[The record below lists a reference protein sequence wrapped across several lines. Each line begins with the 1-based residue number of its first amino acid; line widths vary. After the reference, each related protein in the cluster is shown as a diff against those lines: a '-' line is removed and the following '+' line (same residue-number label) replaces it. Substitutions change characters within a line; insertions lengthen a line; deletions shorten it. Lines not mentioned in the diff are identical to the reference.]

1 MSLRTLG
8 EHGGGGGGFGGSSS
22 DQLAERFYPLYER
35 LFSEDSEFV
44 QGLQKKLK
52 QSRMSDTV
60 EMYLSRALGIGV
72 LSGLFLWILGMVIG
86 WLLFI
91 RIGVLGDEV
100 LLLEGIDNQALVDFA
115 KTVKIPALILFTG
128 LFFGSIGFALGFGA
142 LVSVPYSRASA
153 RKREIN
159 MLLVDAVSF
168 MYALSVGGLNQ
179 LEILEAMAQAE
190 DTYGEVAREFQ
201 SIVHE
206 TEYFDTDYK
215 TAIRNQA
222 LETPSDELAQFL
234 TDMLSIVNSGGDME
248 SFLDDKKQKHMRT
261 AKQQQEMTL
270 ETLELFGEMYMTLS
284 LFPLLLIIILV
295 IMKMMGQANDDMLY
309 GTVYGLIP
317 LTGAGFMVLVS
328 TVKQDEPG
336 DGYLR
341 PADRSEWLESHESR
355 GLLDLGLV
363 EQFTGEFSVFD
374 RIESREGT
382 YETVQVLSKPHIFF
396 RDNPVYT
403 LALTVPAA
411 LVVVAVAL
419 VSGQAPTMWDGVCQS
434 AVDASNTVAC
444 SSSNAA
450 TNDAG
455 EKIVETAGMIQ
466 QPVWGTFIYA
476 YVPTYMILLPLAV
489 FYEWNV
495 HSRRAVISDISDN
508 LRKLS
513 SANDTGLTL
522 LESIETVS
530 ETTSGKLAR
539 EFDAIHAKVN
549 YGMSLK
555 EALVEFNN
563 KYHLPRLARTVKLIA
578 KAQEASSQ
586 ITDVLTTA
594 AQASENQDDIDRERK
609 SRTRMQV
616 VIIIMTY
623 LTLLAVMGILK
634 TQFLDVM
641 TGLVEQGGG
650 GGGGAGGGATS
661 FGGNINPGLL
671 SLMFFHAVTLQAI
684 LSGFISGYMRD
695 ADILSGVKYVVVLM
709 TIALAAW
716 IVVA

>member
-1 MSLRTLG
+1 MSLDTLG
-8 EHGGGGGGFGGSSS
+8 DHGSGGGFGGGGIA
-22 DQLAERFYPLYER
+22 DMFYPLYTR
-35 LFSEDSEFV
+35 LFSEDSDFV
-44 QGLQKKLK
+44 ESVKVKLQ

-60 EMYLSRALGIGV
+60 EMYLSRSIGIGV
-72 LSGLFLWILGMVIG
+72 ITGLMLWLMGLVVG
-86 WLLFI
+86 YLFI
-91 RIGVLGDEV
+91 MPLISGQTFLSADSALAPLEPLKGPAAV
-100 LLLEGIDNQALVDFA
+100 LLLGFVL
-115 KTVKIPALILFTG
+115 G
-128 LFFGSIGFALGFGA
+128 GIGFALGFGA
-142 LVSVPYSRASA
+142 LVAVPYSRANA

-159 MLLVDAVSF
+159 MLLKDSVSY

-222 LETPSDELAQFL
+222 METPSDELAQFL

-248 SFLDDKKQKHMRT
+248 SFLEDKKQKHMRT

-295 IMKMMGQANDDMLY
+295 IMRMLGEAGPMMLTA
-309 GTVYGLIP
+309 TVYGLIP
-317 LTGAGFMVLVS
+317 LTGVGFLVLIS

-341 PADRSEWLESHESR
+341 PNDSSDWLEGAGQSS
-355 GLLDLGLV
+355 LLDLGFV
-363 EQFTGEFSVFD
+363 EDFTGDFSVFD
-374 RIESREGT
+374 RIENREGT
-382 YETVQVLSKPHIFF
+382 HETVRVLSNPHIFF
-396 RDNPVYT
+396 RDNPLYT

-411 LVVVAVAL
+411 LVVVAIAL
-419 VSGQAPTMWDGVCQS
+419 VSGEAPTAWGGPDNP
-434 AVDASNTVAC
+434 ASMMAN
-444 SSSNAA
+444 
-450 TNDAG
+450 
-455 EKIVETAGMIQ
+455 
-466 QPVWGTFIYA
+466 PVWGTFVYIY
-476 YVPTYMILLPLAV
+476 LPLYIVLVPLTV

-495 HSRRAVISDISDN
+495 RSRKAVISDISDN

-522 LESIETVS
+522 LESLDTVS
-530 ETTSGKLAR
+530 DTSSGKIAK
-539 EFDAIHAKVN
+539 EFESMHAKVN

-563 KYHLPRLARTVKLIA
+563 KYHIPRLARTVKLIS

-586 ITDVLTTA
+586 ITDVLNTA
-594 AQASENQDDIDRERK
+594 AAASENQDDIDRERK
-609 SRTRMQV
+609 SRSRMQV

-623 LTLLAVMGILK
+623 LTLLAVMALLK

-641 TGLVEQGGG
+641 AGLVESGSQAGESGQQAAGAAGGG
-650 GGGGAGGGATS
+650 GQQSLTGDIKPS
-661 FGGNINPGLL
+661 KL
-671 SLMFFHAVTLQAI
+671 SMMFFHAVTLQSI

-695 ADILSGVKYVVVLM
+695 ADLLSGVKYTVVLM
-709 TIALAAW
+709 TIALLVW
-716 IVVA
+716 GLLVGG